1 MSATAVPGSDL
12 RPDGHR
18 GLTRAERSA
27 RTAELFD
34 ELRWCSTET
43 SRKKLLDE
51 VVLINRGVAESVA
64 SRYRDRGVSR
74 DDLNQVA
81 YLGLVKAAARF
92 DQDTKNDFLTFAVP
106 TIRGEVLRHFRD
118 SGWAIRPPRRVQEL
132 QWRVNQTIRELEQ
145 ELGREPK
152 DSEIIAAAGTTY
164 EEYVE
169 AIEAFGCFTPTS
181 LDQPAGLDSDTG
193 IGELIP
199 DESPDHEAAE
209 ARTVLA
215 PVVRRLSERDRR
227 ILKLRFLDDMTQ
239 AEIGADLGV
248 TQMQV
253 SRLLGRIMD
262 DLREELVDTDE

>member
-1 MSATAVPGSDL
+1 MSGTAFPVSDL
-12 RPDGHR
+12 QPDGHR

-27 RTAELFD
+27 RTAALFD
-34 ELRWCSTET
+34 ELGWCSTEER
-43 SRKKLLDE
+43 RKEILDE
-51 VVLINRGVAESVA
+51 VVLLNRGVAESVA
-64 SRYRDRGVSR
+64 SRYRDRGLSR

-92 DQDTKNDFLTFAVP
+92 DPETRNDFLTFAVP

-118 SGWAIRPPRRVQEL
+118 SGWAVRPPRRVQEL
-132 QWRVNQTIRELEQ
+132 QWHVNQTIRELEQ
-145 ELGREPK
+145 DLGREPK

-164 EEYVE
+164 EEYTE
-169 AIEAFGCFTPTS
+169 AVKAFGCFTPTS
-181 LDQPAGLDSDTG
+181 LDQPAGVDSDAG
-193 IGELIP
+193 IGDLIP
-199 DESPDHEAAE
+199 DERPDQEAAE

-215 PVVRRLSERDRR
+215 PVVRRLPERDRR

-262 DLREELVDTDE
+262 DLRDELGDIEA